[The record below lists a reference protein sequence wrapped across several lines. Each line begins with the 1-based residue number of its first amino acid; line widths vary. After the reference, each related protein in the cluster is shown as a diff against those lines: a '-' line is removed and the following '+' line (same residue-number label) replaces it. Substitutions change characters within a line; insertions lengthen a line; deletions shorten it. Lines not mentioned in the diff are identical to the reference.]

1 MNIMIRRKGYTAEPL
16 SEDATKSKGNTSFF
30 HKLITNWLITDPS
43 LRIPDLQNNVNIKN
57 FQVQKHDNVQFIY
70 LCGGRLRTV
79 KQKPINVLTGILV
92 LIPGILFW
100 IFEAKWVWYHVSPSI
115 VILFSYFWLI
125 AISFFIKSS
134 MSDPGILPR
143 NIHVPYSM
151 TNASTASKVSSPD
164 EYFNIIS
171 LPYTA
176 DDYKGVALKYCTTCH
191 IWRPPRASH
200 CSVCNSC
207 ILNHDHHCVFLNNC
221 IGYRNYKYFLWFLL
235 SAVIGCILM
244 SVISFIHVFY
254 YRLVIDP
261 SVSTFRSSIS
271 KYPMSFFLCIYS
283 ILALTYPFPL
293 LIFHIFLTS
302 YNLTTREYL
311 NNVRGVKNL
320 QHFTNQFDTHS
331 IFKNLYIN
339 WLGRARGFSLVRQ
352 TDLYQTGDL
361 RFEKLDPLQSFT
373 L

>member
-1 MNIMIRRKGYTAEPL
+1 MSRRERYSVEPIPN
-16 SEDATKSKGNTSFF
+16 DANEFQDNVSFI
-30 HKLITNWLITDPS
+30 HKFITNWLITDPS
-43 LRIPDLQNNVNIKN
+43 LRNPGLEKNVKAKN
-57 FQVQKHDNVQFIY
+57 YQVQKHENVQFIY
-70 LCGGRLRTV
+70 LCGGRLRSV
-79 KQKPINVLTGILV
+79 KQKPINVVTGILI

-100 IFEAKWVWYHVSPSI
+100 IFEAKWIWFHVNPSI

-125 AISFFIKSS
+125 TVSFFIKAS
-134 MSDPGILPR
+134 MSDPGMLPR
-143 NIHVPYSM
+143 NIHVPYSIS
-151 TNASTASKVSSPD
+151 NANTSPKASPPD

-171 LPYTA
+171 LPYNAEDHT
-176 DDYKGVALKYCTTCH
+176 GVGLKYCATCH
-191 IWRPPRASH
+191 IWRSPRASH

-207 ILNHDHHCVFLNNC
+207 IISHDHHCVFLNNC

-235 SAVIGCILM
+235 FAVLGCILM

-254 YRLVIDP
+254 YRLGMET

-271 KYPMSFFLCIYS
+271 KYPVSFFLCIYS
-283 ILALTYPFPL
+283 LLALVYPFPL

-302 YNLTTREYL
+302 YNLTTREYF

-320 QHFTNQFDTHS
+320 QNHFTNHFDTHS

-352 TDLYQTGDL
+352 TDSYQIGDL
-361 RFEKLDPLQSFT
+361 RFEKLDPLQSFS